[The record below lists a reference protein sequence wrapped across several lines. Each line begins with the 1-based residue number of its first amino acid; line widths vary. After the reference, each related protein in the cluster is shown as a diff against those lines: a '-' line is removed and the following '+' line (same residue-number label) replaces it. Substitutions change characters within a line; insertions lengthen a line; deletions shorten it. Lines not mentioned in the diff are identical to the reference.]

1 MINDISHAFPSCDY
15 RILNFEKIDS
25 ESFFVEPVFALWER
39 EFKKMSLHILNLAL
53 SYKQRFSMSK
63 THDLMARQFL
73 TTVRSV

>member
-1 MINDISHAFPSCDY
+1 MIYDISHAFPSCDY
-15 RILNFEKIDS
+15 RILNFEKLIRNHFLS
-25 ESFFVEPVFALWER
+25 NRYLFYGNA
-39 EFKKMSLHILNLAL
+39 KNQKMSLHILNLAL